1 MLKNHRCTL
10 GLDTNSVVL
19 KKRGHWYNLT
29 KCLRKVSQVSLRH
42 PNTFDHYRSYSTVI
56 AEQQRQIFE
65 GGNYVIHPLSQISL
79 IIDHPHPPQ
88 LHRVDILL
96 LFLHATS
103 LSDIIFKFN
112 TSFPEDYP
120 TLTRSYIWHRSCHYL
135 VLFAVTMHWATCFI
149 YTPVVLTYYWS
160 GYVPRGYNTFLTSG
174 DITNCCAS
182 DKYFKALFVCLST
195 FFGTGFSTYKVYNP
209 DEFIIHSTIILYT
222 SMFMVYTIVFL
233 LKIYMTKYNSTMRY
247 HGLINQVEAYMQQ
260 KQFPTLL
267 KKRVFTFYTYKYEG
281 KYYKE
286 DAALD
291 CLSDQLRHEII
302 MHTCNKFIHEVKL
315 LKDLPA
321 NQMGEL
327 MSYLK
332 PETYLANDL
341 ILRAGDIGDCM
352 YFIAY
357 GTVAI
362 YSLKG
367 AEIAHL
373 EDGDYF
379 GTVALLMKD
388 SKRITTVIAVE
399 ITHLYRLDA
408 PYFRHY
414 LMSNKTIRERIETL
428 SSKRMHESVVQDEEY
443 RHQQEKK
450 REENIL
456 THRDYPNSQ

>member
-1 MLKNHRCTL
+1 
-10 GLDTNSVVL
+10 
-19 KKRGHWYNLT
+19 
-29 KCLRKVSQVSLRH
+29 
-42 PNTFDHYRSYSTVI
+42 
-56 AEQQRQIFE
+56 
-65 GGNYVIHPLSQISL
+65 
-79 IIDHPHPPQ
+79 
-88 LHRVDILL
+88 
-96 LFLHATS
+96 
-103 LSDIIFKFN
+103 
-112 TSFPEDYP
+112 
-120 TLTRSYIWHRSCHYL
+120 
-135 VLFAVTMHWATCFI
+135 
-149 YTPVVLTYYWS
+149 
-160 GYVPRGYNTFLTSG
+160 
-174 DITNCCAS
+174 
-182 DKYFKALFVCLST
+182 
-195 FFGTGFSTYKVYNP
+195 
-209 DEFIIHSTIILYT
+209 
-222 SMFMVYTIVFL
+222 
-233 LKIYMTKYNSTMRY
+233 MRY

-291 CLSDQLRHEII
+291 CLSDQLRHEIT

-388 SKRITTVIAVE
+388 SKRVTTVVSVE

-408 PYFRHY
+408 PYFRQY

-428 SSKRMHESVVQDEEY
+428 ASKRMHESVVQDEEF
-443 RHQQEKK
+443 RHRQEKK
-450 REENIL
+450 REENIF
-456 THRDYPNSQ
+456 THRDFTNSQ